1 VFIVLSLLSPFDLQ
15 LELSQFVKTTRKSQG
30 YSVKAFSEK
39 TGVPDSTIR
48 QFEKTGEISLRQ
60 FLMIYSEVG
69 KLTDIKQLTQKA
81 QMPSSLDEVIN
92 HA

>member
-1 VFIVLSLLSPFDLQ
+1 VLSLLSPFDVQ
-15 LELSQFVKTTRKSQG
+15 LALSQFVKTTRKSQG
-30 YSVKAFSEK
+30 YSVKAFCEK

-69 KLTDIKQLTQKA
+69 KLTDIQQLTQKSHI
-81 QMPSSLDEVIN
+81 PNSLDEVIN
-92 HA
+92 NA

>member
-1 VFIVLSLLSPFDLQ
+1 MQ
-15 LELSQFVKTTRKSQG
+15 LALSQFVKTTRKSRG

-69 KLTDIKQLTQKA
+69 KLTDIQQLTQKA
-81 QMPSSLDEVIN
+81 IIPNSLDEVIN
-92 HA
+92 NA